1 MIYRIVKA
9 PPDTPHNTIHG
20 RVYETSALDSFQFNI
35 TRDDGS
41 KFAAT
46 LDEARQMIPIA
57 QNVYNLSQKII
68 LGTLGGLGL
77 TVMSML
83 C

>member
-9 PPDTPHNTIHG
+9 PPGYTAQQQYMVG
-20 RVYETSALDSFQFNI
+20 VYETSALDSFQFNI

-46 LDEARQMIPIA
+46 LDEARRMIPHSAKRNTI
-57 QNVYNLSQKII
+57 
-68 LGTLGGLGL
+68 
-77 TVMSML
+77 
-83 C
+83 